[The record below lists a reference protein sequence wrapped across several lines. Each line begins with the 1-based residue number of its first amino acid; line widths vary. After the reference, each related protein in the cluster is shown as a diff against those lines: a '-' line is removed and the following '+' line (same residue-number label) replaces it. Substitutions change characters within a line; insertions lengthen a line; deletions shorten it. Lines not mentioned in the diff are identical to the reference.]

1 MGIVGL
7 ILFLI
12 VVYIVFM
19 LVTAGLGLAFDLI
32 VALLI
37 WGLIG
42 WAAGKLAR
50 GEGFGTL
57 NNILLGLL
65 GGVIGGFIFQIA
77 GLGASGLIG
86 RVISGVV
93 GALIVIFL
101 ARTFGNRTFGR

>member
-1 MGIVGL
+1 VGIVGL
-7 ILFLI
+7 ILFLV

-32 VALLI
+32 VALLV

-42 WAAGKLAR
+42 WAAGKLTS
-50 GEGFGTL
+50 GKGFGTL

-65 GGVIGGFIFQIA
+65 GGVIGGFVFQLVGFGA
-77 GLGASGLIG
+77 GGLIG
-86 RVISGVV
+86 RVLSGVV
-93 GALIVIFL
+93 GAVIVIFL